1 MSRQLHV
8 HPDAAA
14 RMSMQAKLNAA
25 SGNGREPRDNSP
37 SRNNVADARR
47 SAPVARKSSE
57 RVAVQLDS

>member
-25 SGNGREPRDNSP
+25 YGSSREPRDV
-37 SRNNVADARR
+37 SRNRGNVADARR

-57 RVAVQLDS
+57 CVAVQLDS